1 MGCSVFNCIFYMI
14 WIFLLK
20 GFNTTQLTLTLTT
33 DVNDIFVNSS
43 ITLRCSTP
51 STPKTVTWLKR
62 EKGSESIET
71 VIFQKWVKE
80 TNSCITNNNAMECSC
95 SSSQAY
101 SCSIKSANVSN
112 DGQRWLCKAV
122 ISNVNLESN
131 IYTIRLVLPLTSLT
145 ILPRTSVA
153 YPAFNVVSNFTC
165 ITSLSRPA
173 ASIQWFIDNRNITHL
188 AIHSNN
194 DDVARS
200 DLQYKPNANGYSS
213 GNISCVAKY
222 EFEHISKVLTANM
235 SIQVQYPVSNPIVT
249 VNNRSISTGFAIRED
264 RLVHLNCF
272 STGYPQPLYNWT
284 YPGGRSTGA
293 LLKCAFTRNNGNVSC
308 KAYNVMR
315 TLDGTNSA
323 EAKEK
328 NIALQINVLYPPV
341 ITKLSS
347 NDKNVDINNSTI
359 RVQRGDNISIVCTSD
374 ANPPATVFW
383 NGQLSVVSTLSVT
396 SVQHDAVWTC
406 QATNSM
412 TEFDGE
418 TSTSSATRNISAI
431 VLYSPEVQRLQ
442 NQTVL
447 LNTSLTVLCN
457 LTNVG
462 NPPASNFSWIRKD
475 TGKVMSTGQ
484 KLTIKNI
491 RLTDEG
497 EYQCNASNIM
507 QPITN
512 EVLYGLSQST
522 VYINVEYEAY
532 VRVFKA
538 NQSNN
543 SIVVNQGETV
553 DLVCDADGDPEP
565 VVRLMNTTRGNERIL
580 VEIKGNEAKYHIQ
593 QANCEYDIGN
603 YTCSAKNHYNEG
615 RQWLALFVYCSPRT
629 SPFSPPVTT
638 LYRAPNDTVL
648 FTFTIIAYPK
658 PTSQD
663 IVWYKRN
670 ADSWRLLSD
679 DANSVVAISD
689 DSMQTQ
695 LKIFHVQLKDY
706 TDYMVNVSNKW
717 GSTVRVFTLKALSKP
732 EVPKE
737 IQVSRTGQTELII
750 EWIPGFNGG
759 ESQTFTIRYK
769 ALSDGSWMFFPLNIS
784 HYIWTIDGLK
794 SGTTYQIQMM
804 ALNTIGQSDWTQ
816 EINITTLFGAV
827 IVGKGPTSSAI
838 WGSIGGAA
846 GVVIIVAVLVV
857 IWKHRTRGLITTK
870 HCRTKRTS
878 LTKYEDLIRGQG
890 NNDAS
895 TTDGSYAT
903 CIIDPSQSRNAN
915 QNKTLVE
922 LESRDNSILSTC
934 NAQRDNTTSA
944 KISAS
949 GQTDVST
956 TDPEYVNLQLFTN

>member
-1 MGCSVFNCIFYMI
+1 
-14 WIFLLK
+14 
-20 GFNTTQLTLTLTT
+20 
-33 DVNDIFVNSS
+33 
-43 ITLRCSTP
+43 
-51 STPKTVTWLKR
+51 
-62 EKGSESIET
+62 
-71 VIFQKWVKE
+71 
-80 TNSCITNNNAMECSC
+80 
-95 SSSQAY
+95 
-101 SCSIKSANVSN
+101 
-112 DGQRWLCKAV
+112 
-122 ISNVNLESN
+122 
-131 IYTIRLVLPLTSLT
+131 
-145 ILPRTSVA
+145 
-153 YPAFNVVSNFTC
+153 
-165 ITSLSRPA
+165 
-173 ASIQWFIDNRNITHL
+173 
-188 AIHSNN
+188 
-194 DDVARS
+194 
-200 DLQYKPNANGYSS
+200 
-213 GNISCVAKY
+213 
-222 EFEHISKVLTANM
+222 M

-272 STGYPQPLYNWT
+272 SAGYPQPSYNWT

-293 LLKCAFTRNNGNVSC
+293 FLKCAFTRNNGSVSC

-315 TLDGTNSA
+315 TLDGTNSTEA
-323 EAKEK
+323 EEK
-328 NIALQINVLYPPV
+328 NIALNIDVLYPPV

-383 NGQLSVVSTLSVT
+383 NGQLSVLSTLTVT
-396 SVQHDAVWTC
+396 SVQHDALWTC
-406 QATNSM
+406 QAKNNM
-412 TEFDGE
+412 TEFDGVI
-418 TSTSSATRNISAI
+418 STSSATRNISAI
-431 VLYSPEVQRLQ
+431 VLYSPDVQRLQ

-447 LNTSLTVLCN
+447 LNTTLTVLCN
-457 LTNVG
+457 LTDVG

-475 TGKVMSTGQ
+475 NGKVMSTGQ
-484 KLTIKNI
+484 TLTIKNI

-522 VYINVEYEAY
+522 VYINVEYGAY

-565 VVRLMNTTRGNERIL
+565 VVRIMNTTRGNESIL
-580 VEIKGNEAKYHIQ
+580 VEIKGNEAKYHIK

-603 YTCSAKNHYNEG
+603 YTCSAKNHYNEK
-615 RQWLALFVYCSPRT
+615 RQLLALFVYCSPRT

-638 LYRAPNDTVL
+638 LYRAPNDNVL

-663 IVWYKRN
+663 IVWYKRY

-679 DANSVVAISD
+679 DTNSVVAISD

-695 LKIFHVQLKDY
+695 LNIFHVQLKDY

-717 GSTVRVFTLKALSKP
+717 GSTVQVFTLKAQSKP

-737 IQVSRTGQTELII
+737 IQVRRTGQTEVII

-769 ALSDGSWMFFPLNIS
+769 ALSDGSWMVFPINIS

-794 SGTTYQIQMM
+794 FGTTYQIQMM

-816 EINITTLFGAV
+816 EIKITTLFDA
-827 IVGKGPTSSAI
+827 
-838 WGSIGGAA
+838 GGAA

-857 IWKHRTRGLITTK
+857 IWRHRRRGLITTK

-895 TTDGSYAT
+895 TTDGSYAI
-903 CIIDPSQSRNAN
+903 CRIESSQSRNAN
-915 QNKTLVE
+915 QLETLVE
-922 LESRDNSILSTC
+922 LESHDFSIMSAC
-934 NAQRDNTTSA
+934 YAQRDNTTSA

-956 TDPEYVNLQLFTN
+956 TDPEYVNLQLFPN

>member
-1 MGCSVFNCIFYMI
+1 M
-14 WIFLLK
+14 
-20 GFNTTQLTLTLTT
+20 
-33 DVNDIFVNSS
+33 
-43 ITLRCSTP
+43 
-51 STPKTVTWLKR
+51 
-62 EKGSESIET
+62 
-71 VIFQKWVKE
+71 
-80 TNSCITNNNAMECSC
+80 
-95 SSSQAY
+95 
-101 SCSIKSANVSN
+101 
-112 DGQRWLCKAV
+112 
-122 ISNVNLESN
+122 
-131 IYTIRLVLPLTSLT
+131 PLTSLT